1 MKKEIITTHQT
12 QPPKEVP
19 RDKLKMITTK
29 EINLKIEEPEVFES
43 ANSEM
48 ITTHNIE
55 AILKKRQ
62 QAKKK
67 KARKKK

>member
-12 QPPKEVP
+12 QPKEEEK

-29 EINLKIEEPEVFES
+29 EIDIKIKEPEVFES

-55 AILKKRQ
+55 AILKKREQ
-62 QAKKK
+62 EKKK
-67 KARKKK
+67 KTRKKK